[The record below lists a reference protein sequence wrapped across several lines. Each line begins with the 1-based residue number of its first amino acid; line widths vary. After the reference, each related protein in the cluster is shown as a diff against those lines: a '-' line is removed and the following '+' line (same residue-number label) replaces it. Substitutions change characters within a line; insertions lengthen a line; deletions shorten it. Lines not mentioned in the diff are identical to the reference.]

1 MSVEQFLLKRVDE
14 QRCIDFLAQMIRH
27 RSYSETDGERE
38 LAVFMQGAMQEIGLK
53 SSLQPVTGRRVNAIG
68 RLPGRGDGASL
79 LFNGHLDTNPVT
91 GGWTVDPWG
100 GIVAGDCIYG
110 IGVSNMKAGDAAY
123 FCAVRTLVEAGL
135 QPAGDVILTYVVGE
149 LQGGI
154 GTVRAIEQGVRADY
168 LVNAEPTDLGALTL
182 HAGTF
187 NFEIELE
194 GITRHVSKREE
205 AVDAVAAAAALVPR
219 INAITFSGAANDLHR
234 SVNRANVGTVRGALS
249 RDFHDWRPPQVAD
262 FARLTGTARYAPSQS
277 VESVL
282 ADLRALLDALETE
295 FPGLRATVK
304 APHLETGGPA
314 MKPFEVAHDSRIVTA
329 TTAAYRRLR
338 GDEQAVGAI
347 RPPCFYGTDA
357 AHFLHMA
364 SMEGIVCGP
373 GGRFNTMPDERVE
386 LRDYLHA
393 VRLYLMIIA
402 DICGPLAP
410 RSG

>member
-1 MSVEQFLLKRVDE
+1 
-14 QRCIDFLAQMIRH
+14 
-27 RSYSETDGERE
+27 
-38 LAVFMQGAMQEIGLK
+38 MQEIGLK

-68 RLPGRGDGASL
+68 RLPGRGGGASL

-219 INAITFSGAANDLHR
+219 INSITFSGAANDLHR

-282 ADLRALLDALETE
+282 ADLRALLDALEAE

-314 MKPFEVAHDSRIVTA
+314 MKPFEVSHDSRIVTA
-329 TTAAYRRLR
+329 TTGAYRRLR

-386 LRDYLHA
+386 LRDYLDA